1 MSNSPVTLM
10 TFSKEEEAE
19 LMQMQL
25 EREGI
30 KSFLNNANVATLNL
44 GSALGE
50 IKLQVAEADAERA
63 LAIVNSAPNA
73 TETSS
78 PRKDN
83 QCLACGATI
92 PDDADTCP
100 KCGWSYAKGPAAS
113 TET

>member
-1 MSNSPVTLM
+1 MSNSPVTVM
-10 TFSKEEEAE
+10 TFSKEEDAE
-19 LMQMQL
+19 LMQMRL

-63 LAIVNSAPNA
+63 LAIVNSAPQ
-73 TETSS
+73 ETAS

-83 QCLACGATI
+83 QCLACGATNI
-92 PDDADTCP
+92 QI
-100 KCGWSYAKGPAAS
+100 S
-113 TET
+113 